1 MKVNIQTHHV
11 SLSEE
16 SRKEIE
22 GKFDKISSHFPD
34 LISCDIIITKQHN
47 EHQVETFTNYEGVR
61 ISAKAEDK
69 IMYPAISAAVK
80 KLETGLKNRK
90 GQLKAELHATPTSTK
105 PEIASDI
112 IQEMKLVD

>member
-11 SLSEE
+11 SINDD

-22 GKFDKISSHFPD
+22 KKFEKISSHFPD
-34 LISCDIIITKQHN
+34 LISCDIIITKEHGEHN
-47 EHQVETFTNYEGVR
+47 IETFTNYEGVR
-61 ISAKAEDK
+61 VSAKATDK
-69 IMYPAISAAVK
+69 VMYPAIAAVLK

-90 GQLKAELHATPTSTK
+90 GQLKSDLHEKPTSTK

-112 IQEMKLVD
+112 IQEMKLV

>member
-11 SLSEE
+11 SINDD

-22 GKFDKISSHFPD
+22 SKFEKIALHFPQ
-34 LISCDIIITKQHN
+34 LISTDIIITK
-47 EHQVETFTNYEGVR
+47 EHGHHHVEVFTNYEGVR
-61 ISAKAEDK
+61 VSANSTDDV
-69 IMYPAISAAVK
+69 MYVAIAAAVK
-80 KLETGLKNRK
+80 KLETGLRNRK
-90 GQLKAELHATPTSTK
+90 GQLKANLHEKPTATK

>member
-1 MKVNIQTHHV
+1 MKINIQTHHV
-11 SLSEE
+11 SLSDD
-16 SRKEIE
+16 SRTEIE

-47 EHQVETFTNYEGVR
+47 EHQVETFSNYEGVR

-69 IMYPAISAAVK
+69 IMYPAIAAAVK

-90 GQLKAELHATPTSTK
+90 GQLKAELHSTPTSTK

>member
-1 MKVNIQTHHV
+1 MKINIQTHHV
-11 SLSEE
+11 SISDD
-16 SRKEIE
+16 SRAEIE
-22 GKFDKISSHFPD
+22 SKFNKISSHFPD

-47 EHQVETFTNYEGVR
+47 EHHVETFTNYEGVR
-61 ISAKAEDK
+61 ISAKSEDK
-69 IMYPAISAAVK
+69 VMYPAIATAVK